1 MFQAL
6 WSPTAALSRT
16 YSRSYYRFL
25 SSAVFCNGNGES
37 RCFHQ
42 SSPGGIPARF
52 RQNRR
57 RYGGHSSRQS
67 GRILI
72 DKYVKHFCYDG
83 ALVVLAPCQV
93 EVKGSHFDD
102 NLNVDKATNHYC
114 SSMIDS
120 KTDSE
125 SPEEKDS
132 KSNSKSYWKKL
143 QRQSG
148 AW

>member
-1 MFQAL
+1 M
-6 WSPTAALSRT
+6 
-16 YSRSYYRFL
+16 
-25 SSAVFCNGNGES
+25 
-37 RCFHQ
+37 
-42 SSPGGIPARF
+42 
-52 RQNRR
+52 
-57 RYGGHSSRQS
+57 
-67 GRILI
+67 I

-83 ALVVLAPCQV
+83 ALVVRAPCQV

-132 KSNSKSYWKKL
+132 KEQLQVLLKETSETIGSMIASEKQKERQVESDLYESEDEWPVDEKQSSPVHILLYGKSYLKTDSFSVVNHKD
-143 QRQSG
+143 QQHVRTF
-148 AW
+148 